1 MSFLEKMGEL
11 VGKTVIVAVSSG
23 NKSATKTLKVCKAN
37 SRSVLFIEVDSVK
50 RVNTFRKFRIN
61 GIADITKSDDGVNT
75 VEFKPDIMPEKWES
89 HWDAIGNYSPAIKSR
104 LPYVA
109 KPADW
114 SKSNGNGYG
123 AVIKR
128 PMGSSIDALAA
139 NPPWK
144 KSTTNSAAG
153 FPMV

>member
-1 MSFLEKMGEL
+1 MSFLDKMTVL
-11 VGKTVIVAVSSG
+11 VGRHVTVTVSNG
-23 NKSATKTLKVCKAN
+23 NTSASKVLKVCKAN
-37 SRSVLFIEVDSVK
+37 SRSVLFIDVDKTK
-50 RVNTFRKFRIN
+50 RLNTFRKFRMKD
-61 GIADITKSDDGVNT
+61 IADVTTSDDGVIT
-75 VEFKPDIMPEKWES
+75 VEFKTNIMPDKWES
-89 HWDAIGNYSPAIKSR
+89 PWDDIGKYSTSIR
-104 LPYVA
+104 TNLPYVA
-109 KPADW
+109 KPAGW
-114 SKSNGNGYG
+114 RPNGNGYG